1 MNKLNLYGLCILFSF
16 FSSGC
21 TNQNNL
27 SLGTIQDEKNVQYK
41 ENEYNE
47 ILAEKDI
54 LANSDEDMKNKL
66 KFITQNC
73 VKRFWLYES
82 IYPNER
88 ISSNAWF
95 DITENNISI
104 EHNVRNF
111 IKEKSDLKNEN
122 LNLGGRHGNRIFK
135 ISLPY
140 KFYKI
145 NDTTYKLTIYN
156 NENIKVVESMSNIT
170 NKPYEPTIFNID
182 IDKFKDKIN
191 GIAKCI

>member
-16 FSSGC
+16 FLSGC
-21 TNQNNL
+21 TNQNDL

-41 ENEYNE
+41 ENEYSE

-54 LANSDEDMKNKL
+54 SANSEEDMKNKL

-73 VKRFWLYES
+73 VKRFWIYES
-82 IYPNER
+82 IYPSER

-95 DITENNISI
+95 NITENNISI

-111 IKEKSDLKNEN
+111 IKEKSDLNNES

-140 KFYKI
+140 KLYKI

-182 IDKFKDKIN
+182 INKFKDKIN